1 VGREPIP
8 VILALLLLSQ
18 SLFAEKF
25 AEDPKV
31 RIVTSQGDITA
42 TLFSAKAPVTVANF
56 LSYVDRG
63 EYDNSI
69 FHRVVL
75 GFMIQGG
82 GYIQDMSEL
91 DDGAS
96 IVNEADNG
104 IRNTRGTLAMARME
118 EIDSATREFFINLND
133 NEHLDH
139 GSRSCTREDELS
151 IKRAAERGLYKPKT
165 CQTFGYAVFGEV
177 IGGMDVVDEI
187 ELVAVDA
194 VDDFHDLPIEAVVIE
209 KIVRLGSDGNT
220 YK

>member
-1 VGREPIP
+1 MGREPIL
-8 VILALLLLSQ
+8 VILGLLLLSP
-18 SLFAEKF
+18 SVMAEEFAG
-25 AEDPKV
+25 APQV
-31 RIVTSQGDITA
+31 RIVTNQGDITA
-42 TLFSAKAPVTVANF
+42 TLFSTKAPVTVANF
-56 LSYVDRG
+56 LSYVDQG

-82 GYIQDMSEL
+82 GYSEDL
-91 DDGAS
+91 LELEEGAS
-96 IVNEADNG
+96 IVNEAGNG

-151 IKRAAERGLYKPKT
+151 VRRAAERGLYKPKT

-177 IGGMDVVDEI
+177 TVGMDVVDKI

-194 VDDFHDLPIEAVVIE
+194 LDDFDDLPVEAVVIQ
-209 KIVRLGSDGNT
+209 KIVRLGVDGNT

>member
-8 VILALLLLSQ
+8 VILGLLLLSQ
-18 SLFAEKF
+18 SLLAEEL
-25 AEDPKV
+25 AEDLKV
-31 RIVTSQGDITA
+31 RIVTNQGNITA
-42 TLFSAKAPVTVANF
+42 TLFSTRAPITVANF
-56 LSYVDRG
+56 MSYVDRG
-63 EYDNSI
+63 EYDSSI

-82 GYIQDMSEL
+82 GYYEDRSEL
-91 DDGAS
+91 EEGTA

-139 GSRSCTREDELS
+139 GSRSCTREDDLS

-187 ELVAVDA
+187 ELVTVDA
-194 VDDFHDLPIEAVVIE
+194 VDDFDDLPIEAVVIQ

>member
-1 VGREPIP
+1 
-8 VILALLLLSQ
+8 
-18 SLFAEKF
+18 
-25 AEDPKV
+25 
-31 RIVTSQGDITA
+31 
-42 TLFSAKAPVTVANF
+42 
-56 LSYVDRG
+56 
-63 EYDNSI
+63 
-69 FHRVVL
+69 
-75 GFMIQGG
+75 MIQGG
-82 GYIQDMSEL
+82 GYYEDRSEL
-91 DDGAS
+91 EEGTA

-187 ELVAVDA
+187 ELVTVDA
-194 VDDFHDLPIEAVVIE
+194 VDDFDDLPIEAVVIQ

>member
-1 VGREPIP
+1 MGREPIP
-8 VILALLLLSQ
+8 VILGLLLLSQ
-18 SLFAEKF
+18 SLLAEEL
-25 AEDPKV
+25 AEDLKV
-31 RIVTSQGDITA
+31 RIVTNQGNITA
-42 TLFSAKAPVTVANF
+42 TLFSTRAPITVANF
-56 LSYVDRG
+56 MSYVDRG
-63 EYDNSI
+63 EYDSSI

-82 GYIQDMSEL
+82 GYYEDRSEL
-91 DDGAS
+91 EEGTA
-96 IVNEADNG
+96 IINEADNG

-139 GSRSCTREDELS
+139 GSRSCTREDDLS

-187 ELVAVDA
+187 ELVTVDA
-194 VDDFHDLPIEAVVIE
+194 VDDFDDLPIEAVVIQ